1 MPRLAVIVSHAIVRA
16 RTVTCPMK
24 AADPD
29 NDGTLDEKEA
39 LGASTS
45 SSAIASAASH
55 LLARPSGAGSQP
67 PVARSTLS
75 ASK

>member
-1 MPRLAVIVSHAIVRA
+1 MPRLAVIVSHAIVRGA
-16 RTVTCPMK
+16 NGYV
-24 AADPD
+24 PD
-29 NDGTLDEKEA
+29 EGGRSRHDGTLDEKEA

-67 PVARSTLS
+67 PVARSNLS
-75 ASK
+75 TSK